1 MEYNLLLAGFVL
13 LAVELIVPG
22 FGVFGILGLAALTV
36 GSFFVLGGGMEAF
49 LILLAIYAVI
59 VAVIL
64 LCCFYFPSKSK
75 WNPFVLWDEQKNAAG
90 YTGSSDLSALLH
102 KRGVALTP
110 LRPAGTVELDG
121 ERMDVSSLGDYIDK
135 GECVE
140 VIRVEGSKL
149 LVKKV

>member
-22 FGVFGILGLAALTV
+22 FGVFGILGLASLTL

-64 LCCFYFPSKSK
+64 LCCFYFPSKSR

-135 GECVE
+135 GESVE

>member
-22 FGVFGILGLAALTV
+22 FGVFGILGLASLTL

-64 LCCFYFPSKSK
+64 LCCFYFPSKSR

-102 KRGVALTP
+102 KRGTALTP
-110 LRPAGTVELDG
+110 LRPAGTVEIDG

-135 GECVE
+135 GESIE

-149 LVKKV
+149 LVKKI

>member
-13 LAVELIVPG
+13 LAVELVVPG
-22 FGVFGILGLAALTV
+22 FGVFGILGLASLTL

-64 LCCFYFPSKSK
+64 LCYFYFPSKSR

-90 YTGSSDLSALLH
+90 YTGSSDLSAMLH
-102 KRGVALTP
+102 KRGIALTP

-135 GECVE
+135 GESVE